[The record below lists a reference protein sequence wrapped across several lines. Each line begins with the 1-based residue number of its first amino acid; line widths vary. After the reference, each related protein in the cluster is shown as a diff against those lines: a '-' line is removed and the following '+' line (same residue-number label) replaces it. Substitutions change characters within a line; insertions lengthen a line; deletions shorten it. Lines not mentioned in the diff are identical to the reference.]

1 MTTPCALAFGGN
13 FARSE
18 DDFQQAIADLASAN
32 TVCRSFANVIRS
44 APMGASSGSEFVNS
58 AGVFETTL
66 APQELLATIHAIEAK
81 LGRRRS
87 IHWGPRPIDIDVLF
101 YDQQIIDTAEIVIPH
116 PCLWYRSFVLKPLQE
131 ICPEWIHP
139 IFAEDVQTLE
149 NRASEQPLKIKI
161 QDQQSSLP
169 TLQIA
174 QEVWS
179 TKLRAQGPDSPDNW
193 AELFA
198 SIVIELPSKDSLSEK
213 PRAQPQHESS
223 RIIRCL
229 LNDAKDENSYRQFL
243 TDLEAALI
251 G

>member
-18 DDFQQAIADLASAN
+18 DDFQQAIADLANTN

-66 APQELLATIHAIEAK
+66 APQELLATIHAIEAN

-101 YDQQIIDTAEIVIPH
+101 YDQQIIDTAEIAIPH

-131 ICPEWIHP
+131 ICPKWIHP
-139 IFAEDVQTLE
+139 IFAEDVQTLA

-161 QDQQSSLP
+161 HDQQSSLP

-174 QEVWS
+174 QEIWS
-179 TKLRAQGPDSPDNW
+179 TKLRAQGPDSTDNST
-193 AELFA
+193 EIFA
-198 SIVIELPSKDSLSEK
+198 KIVIELPQQNSLSEK
-213 PRAQPQHESS
+213 PRTQPRHESR

-229 LNDAKDENSYRQFL
+229 LNDANDENSYRQFL